1 MDNRMLRYL
10 NERVLS
16 PPATLA
22 PERRR
27 SFHIF
32 LRIYL
37 FVTAIHIVFMPIFLW
52 IDVPAL
58 TALNLLCIGVNSLT
72 ILLHLRGKL
81 LPALLIKL
89 PFVITLI
96 VAAGM
101 LLGNNIGVEYYF
113 FIILFE
119 FVISDL
125 ERRYKII
132 LSAILLGTFLI
143 MLQWLFGLWGTWT
156 LGEPAREMLH
166 ALNLMTTFILITYIA
181 LQVYIV
187 SEITERRFR
196 SDAYKDSLTDVYNR
210 RAIIE
215 RAESLWRQQGSFALL
230 LLDADHF
237 KQVND
242 SYGHSAG
249 DKVLRH
255 IAQLLQHV
263 LRERECIGRVG
274 GEEFLIL
281 LPDANVDEAVK
292 IASRLREELASQP
305 CRLGKRILSVT
316 LSMGL
321 AWSHEEQLLNDVID
335 LADRR
340 LYLAKSSG
348 RDQIIA
354 EGGESFDTTARYET
368 FKGPSST
375 EEV

>member
-1 MDNRMLRYL
+1 MLRYL
-10 NERVLS
+10 KERVLS
-16 PPATLA
+16 PPTTLA

-37 FVTAIHIVFMPIFLW
+37 FVTAIHVVFTPIFLW
-52 IDVPAL
+52 INVPAL
-58 TALNLLCIGVNSLT
+58 TALNLLCIAVNSLT

-81 LPALLIKL
+81 LLALLIKL
-89 PFVITLI
+89 PFVLTLI

-125 ERRYKII
+125 QRRYKII
-132 LSAILLGTFLI
+132 LSAILLGIFLI
-143 MLQWLFGLWGTWT
+143 MLQWLFGLWGEWS
-156 LGEPAREMLH
+156 LGEPARKMLH
-166 ALNLMTTFILITYIA
+166 ALNLMTTFVLITYIA

-187 SEITERRFR
+187 SETTERRFR
-196 SDAYKDSLTDVYNR
+196 SDAYRDSLTGVFNR
-210 RAIIE
+210 RAVIE
-215 RAESLWRQQGSFALL
+215 RADTLWCQQRPFALL

-242 SYGHSAG
+242 NYGHGAG

-255 IAQLLQHV
+255 IAQLLQHA
-263 LRERECIGRVG
+263 LRERDCIGRVG

-281 LPDANVDEAVK
+281 LPDANFDEAVA
-292 IASRLREELASQP
+292 IASRLRAELASQP
-305 CRLGKRILSVT
+305 CRLGKRILPVT

-321 AWSHEEQLLNDVID
+321 AWSNEDQLLNDVID

-354 EGGESFDTTARYET
+354 EGGEAFDITARCEA

-375 EEV
+375 EEA